1 MSKLNPLLRLAVVSN
16 ALTALNFH
24 IQRGDDLNGKD
35 NLGYTPLILATFR
48 KNTEA
53 VKLLLKAGADPT
65 IVDQSGKNAMTYA
78 ALSHCTDIVDLLNE
92 YINKDAIPESET
104 SNAVTKSCNSVP
116 SRPIDNLSRCQESD
130 SSGRLGEAL
139 ADSYLCLQ
147 SSDSVTIPRIVCS
160 PIDDVNVIPDKANRE
175 LDTRDHECLTH
186 EDFAAIE
193 LQSTEARVAENFQVD
208 SSIYASETKPS
219 QTLLDDFQID
229 GVPFEADFTDDW
241 EPEQDSVAPVGDEQV
256 LQSVKNIHQAIG
268 RHQVLD
274 RDNDWD
280 DIDLYLPERSALLET
295 GNIDESFTAFFLQ
308 AVNLGSV
315 SEMDVIERCLNLDG
329 TRNIESERTITAV
342 IGEIGSIVGD
352 YIGLY
357 ATDDYLE
364 YATSED
370 KSLVD
375 EAKEFLTEL
384 ASNFNEPFRFYA
396 KDVRGKLL
404 EAEEEIALGKQME
417 DSWRNALSALARWP
431 EGLDVLFE
439 TAEKVARGE
448 LEVRFV
454 SRGAEL
460 QVDTESDDYITDEV
474 LSLDEE
480 FEDGSQT
487 VSSAFIAAVTSLR
500 QSNGNLEFSLNI
512 LDEMRLSR
520 QFLFNLSKCK
530 TLCSAYDDFTTAL
543 GSYIQ
548 ARERMIQSNLRL
560 ALSIAKK
567 YSKSTLPLDDLIQ
580 EANIGLI
587 KAVERYDWRRGFRFS
602 TYATWWIR
610 QQVTRGIA
618 DTERTVRAPVHV
630 QEKARKLIRE
640 RAEIQ
645 SKNGIIERDIDTAQR
660 NGISLSYTWQLL
672 NMFDGAES
680 LDNKVFL
687 EDFLEMEQ
695 LVESDLLNPEQQTI
709 YVSMCSSIHNMLQEF
724 DARSREIIISRFGL
738 FESNEMTL
746 EEVGQSFG
754 VTRERIRQIESK
766 VMNKLFNRER
776 KGILAP
782 FLDKEFGS
790 DS

>member
-1 MSKLNPLLRLAVVSN
+1 MSKLNPLLRLAIVSN

-35 NLGYTPLILATFR
+35 NTGATPLILAVIR

-53 VKLLLKAGADPT
+53 IKLLLNAGADPT
-65 IVDQSGKNAMTYA
+65 LVDQNGKSAMTHAVSRHY
-78 ALSHCTDIVDLLNE
+78 SDIVDLLTE
-92 YINKDAIPESET
+92 HINNVVTPESEN
-104 SNAVTKSCNSVP
+104 SKDLKASCNKNP
-116 SRPIDNLSRCQESD
+116 SSHNDNLSKCQGITTIENLED
-130 SSGRLGEAL
+130 GL
-139 ADSYLCLQ
+139 ADCNTDLK
-147 SSDSVTIPRIVCS
+147 SSDSTTLHLGIKSR
-160 PIDDVNVIPDKANRE
+160 IDDVDLIPEKTNRV
-175 LDTRDHECLTH
+175 LDTKDNETLTH
-186 EDFAAIE
+186 DEFVVNE
-193 LQSTEARVAENFQVD
+193 PQNVEARVAEKTHDYFA
-208 SSIYASETKPS
+208 SYAFETKPPP
-219 QTLLDDFQID
+219 TLLDNFLTDEE
-229 GVPFEADFTDDW
+229 PFEAGFTDDW
-241 EPEQDSVAPVGDEQV
+241 EPEQDSVAPLGDEKV

-274 RDNDWD
+274 KDSDWD
-280 DIDLYLPERSALLET
+280 DIDLYLPERSTLLET
-295 GNIDESFTAFFLQ
+295 DNIDETFTDFFLQ

-315 SEMDVIERCLNLDG
+315 SEIDLIERCSRFDG
-329 TRNIESERTITAV
+329 TRNLDSERTITAV
-342 IGEIGSIVGD
+342 IGELGSIVGD

-357 ATDDYLE
+357 PTDDYLE
-364 YATSED
+364 HVTSED
-370 KSLVD
+370 KNLVT
-375 EAKEFLTEL
+375 EAKEFLTDL

-396 KDVRGKLL
+396 KDVRGNLL
-404 EAEEEIALGKQME
+404 EPEEEIALGKQME
-417 DSWRNALSALARWP
+417 YGWRNALSALARWP

-439 TAEKVARGE
+439 AAEKVARGE
-448 LEVRFV
+448 LEVRLV

-460 QVDTESDDYITDEV
+460 QEDTESDDHITDEI
-474 LSLDEE
+474 LNLDDE
-480 FEDGSQT
+480 FEGGSQT
-487 VSSAFIAAVTSLR
+487 VSSAFVAAVTSLR
-500 QSNGNLEFSLNI
+500 QNNGNLEYSINV
-512 LDEMRLSR
+512 LDEMRLTR

-543 GSYIQ
+543 RSYAE

-560 ALSIAKK
+560 ALSIAKR
-567 YSKSTLPLDDLIQ
+567 YSRSTLSLDDVIQ
-580 EANIGLI
+580 EANIGLM
-587 KAVERYDWRRGFRFS
+587 KAVERFDWRRGFRFS

-618 DTERTVRAPVHV
+618 DTERTVRAPVHI

-645 SKNGIIERDIDTAQR
+645 SKNGIMERDIDTAQR
-660 NGISLSYTWQLL
+660 NSISLSLTWQLL
-672 NMFDGAES
+672 NMFDRAES
-680 LDNKVFL
+680 LDDKVFL
-687 EDFLEMEQ
+687 DNFSEMEQ
-695 LVESDLLNPEQQTI
+695 LIESDLLNPEQQTI

-754 VTRERIRQIESK
+754 VTRERIRQIEFK

-790 DS
+790 ES

>member
-35 NLGYTPLILATFR
+35 NSGFTPLILATIR
-48 KNTEA
+48 NNTEA
-53 VKLLLKAGADPT
+53 VKLLLNAGADPT
-65 IVDQSGKNAMTYA
+65 LVDQNGKNAMTYA
-78 ALSHCTDIVDLLNE
+78 ALSHCSDIVDLLTE
-92 YINKDAIPESET
+92 HINNGVTPESET
-104 SNAVTKSCNSVP
+104 SKNFTESCNKDP
-116 SRPIDNLSRCQESD
+116 SSHIDNLSRCQEITSLESLED
-130 SSGRLGEAL
+130 EL
-139 ADSYLCLQ
+139 ADGYTGLK
-147 SSDSVTIPRIVCS
+147 SSDSVTLHQGIKS
-160 PIDDVNVIPDKANRE
+160 PIDDVVVMPDKANRE
-175 LDTRDHECLTH
+175 LDTREHEDLTH
-186 EDFAAIE
+186 EDFASIE
-193 LQSTEARVAENFQVD
+193 LQSTEARVVENFHSY
-208 SSIYASETKPS
+208 SSTYASEAKSFP
-219 QTLLDDFQID
+219 TLLDDFQID
-229 GVPFEADFTDDW
+229 EVPFEADFTDDW
-241 EPEQDSVAPVGDEQV
+241 EPEQDSIAPVGDEKV

-274 RDNDWD
+274 KDNDWN

-295 GNIDESFTAFFLQ
+295 GNIDENFTDFFLQ
-308 AVNLGSV
+308 AVNLGCV
-315 SEMDVIERCLNLDG
+315 SEIDLIERCLSFDG

-342 IGEIGSIVGD
+342 IGELGSIVGD

-357 ATDDYLE
+357 PTDDYLE
-364 YATSED
+364 HVTSED
-370 KSLVD
+370 KSQVD

-417 DSWRNALSALARWP
+417 DALRNALSALARWP

-439 TAEKVARGE
+439 AAEKVARGE

-474 LSLDEE
+474 LNLDEE
-480 FEDGSQT
+480 FDDGSQT

-500 QSNGNLEFSLNI
+500 QNNGNLAFSLNV
-512 LDEMRLSR
+512 LDEMRLTR
-520 QFLFNLSKCK
+520 KFLFNLSKCK
-530 TLCSAYDDFTTAL
+530 TLCSAYYDFTTAL
-543 GSYIQ
+543 GSYAE

-567 YSKSTLPLDDLIQ
+567 YSRSTLPLDDLIQ
-580 EANIGLI
+580 EANIGLM

-645 SKNGIIERDIDTAQR
+645 SRNGIIERDIDTAQR
-660 NGISLSYTWQLL
+660 NGISLSFTWQLL

-680 LDNKVFL
+680 LDDKVFL
-687 EDFLEMEQ
+687 DNCSEMEQ
-695 LVESDLLNPEQQTI
+695 LVQSDLLNPEQQTI

-754 VTRERIRQIESK
+754 VTRERIRQIELK

>member
-1 MSKLNPLLRLAVVSN
+1 MSKLNPLLRLAIVSN
-16 ALTALNFH
+16 ALTAIHFH

-35 NLGYTPLILATFR
+35 NSGSTPLILATIR

-53 VKLLLKAGADPT
+53 VKLLLNAGADPT
-65 IVDQSGKNAMTYA
+65 LVDQNGKNAMTYA
-78 ALSHCTDIVDLLNE
+78 ALSHSTDIVDLLTAH
-92 YINKDAIPESET
+92 IKKGSAPESET
-104 SNAVTKSCNSVP
+104 SKAVTESCNSVP
-116 SRPIDNLSRCQESD
+116 FSHIDDLSIAPIEILD
-130 SSGRLGEAL
+130 EAL
-139 ADSYLCLQ
+139 AVGDSGLK
-147 SSDSVTIPRIVCS
+147 SPESVTIPRGVKS
-160 PIDDVNVIPDKANRE
+160 PIDVVDLIPDKTNRE
-175 LDTRDHECLTH
+175 LDTKENETLTH
-186 EDFAAIE
+186 EEFVVTEPQIV
-193 LQSTEARVAENFQVD
+193 EARVAEN
-208 SSIYASETKPS
+208 SHNYYATCVSETKQSPT
-219 QTLLDDFQID
+219 QLDNFLID
-229 GVPFEADFTDDW
+229 EVPFDAGFTDDW
-241 EPEQDSVAPVGDEQV
+241 EPEQDSVAPLGDEKV

-274 RDNDWD
+274 KDNDWD

-295 GNIDESFTAFFLQ
+295 GNIDEAFTDFFLQ
-308 AVNLGSV
+308 AINLGSV
-315 SEMDVIERCLNLDG
+315 SEIDLIERCSRFDG
-329 TRNIESERTITAV
+329 TRNLESERTITAV
-342 IGEIGSIVGD
+342 IGELGSIVGD
-352 YIGLY
+352 YIRLY
-357 ATDDYLE
+357 PTDDYLE
-364 YATSED
+364 HVTSED
-370 KSLVD
+370 KSQVA
-375 EAKEFLTEL
+375 EAKEFLTDL

-396 KDVRGKLL
+396 KDVRGNLL

-417 DSWRNALSALARWP
+417 DAWRNALSALARWP

-439 TAEKVARGE
+439 AAEKVARGE

-460 QVDTESDDYITDEV
+460 QEDTESDDYITDEV
-474 LSLDEE
+474 LNLDDE
-480 FEDGSQT
+480 FEGGNPT

-500 QSNGNLEFSLNI
+500 QNNGNLEFSLNV
-512 LDEMRLSR
+512 LDEMRLTR

-543 GSYIQ
+543 RSYAE

-567 YSKSTLPLDDLIQ
+567 YSRSTLSLDDLIQ
-580 EANIGLI
+580 EANIGLM
-587 KAVERYDWRRGFRFS
+587 KAVERFDWRRGFRFS

-618 DTERTVRAPVHV
+618 DTERTVRAPVHI

-645 SKNGIIERDIDTAQR
+645 SKNGILERDIDTAQR
-660 NGISLSYTWQLL
+660 NGISLSFTWQLL
-672 NMFDGAES
+672 NMFERAES
-680 LDNKVFL
+680 LDDKVFL
-687 EDFLEMEQ
+687 DNFSEMEQ
-695 LVESDLLNPEQQTI
+695 FVASDLLNPEQQTI
-709 YVSMCSSIHNMLQEF
+709 YVSMCSTIHNMLQEF

-782 FLDKEFGS
+782 FLDKEFVS
-790 DS
+790 ES

>member
-35 NLGYTPLILATFR
+35 NSGSTPLILATIR

-53 VKLLLKAGADPT
+53 VKLLLNAGADPT
-65 IVDQSGKNAMTYA
+65 LVDQNGKNAMTYA
-78 ALSHCTDIVDLLNE
+78 AFSHCSDIVDLLTE
-92 YINKDAIPESET
+92 HINNGVTPESET
-104 SNAVTKSCNSVP
+104 SKDFTESCNKDP
-116 SRPIDNLSRCQESD
+116 SSHIDNLSKCQEITSIESFED
-130 SSGRLGEAL
+130 EL
-139 ADSYLCLQ
+139 ADGYTGLK
-147 SSDSVTIPRIVCS
+147 SSDSVTLHPGIKS
-160 PIDDVNVIPDKANRE
+160 PIDDVVVMPDKANRE
-175 LDTRDHECLTH
+175 LDTREHEDLTH

-193 LQSTEARVAENFQVD
+193 LQSTEARVAENLHSY
-208 SSIYASETKPS
+208 SSTYASETKPS
-219 QTLLDDFQID
+219 PTLLDDFQID
-229 GVPFEADFTDDW
+229 EVPFEADFTDDW
-241 EPEQDSVAPVGDEQV
+241 EPEQDSVAPVGDEKV

-274 RDNDWD
+274 KDNDWD

-295 GNIDESFTAFFLQ
+295 GNIDETFTDFFLQ

-315 SEMDVIERCLNLDG
+315 SEMDLIERCLSFDG
-329 TRNIESERTITAV
+329 TRNIESERIITAV
-342 IGEIGSIVGD
+342 IDELGSIVGD

-357 ATDDYLE
+357 PTDDYLE
-364 YATSED
+364 HVTSED
-370 KSLVD
+370 KSQVD

-417 DSWRNALSALARWP
+417 DAWRNALSALAIWP

-439 TAEKVARGE
+439 AAEKVARGE

-474 LSLDEE
+474 LNLDEE

-487 VSSAFIAAVTSLR
+487 ISSAFIAAVTSLR
-500 QSNGNLEFSLNI
+500 QNNGNLEFSLNV
-512 LDEMRLSR
+512 LDEMRLTR

-543 GSYIQ
+543 GSYVE

-567 YSKSTLPLDDLIQ
+567 YSRSTLPLDDLIQ
-580 EANIGLI
+580 EANIGLM

-602 TYATWWIR
+602 TYATWWVR

-630 QEKARKLIRE
+630 QEKARKFIRE
-640 RAEIQ
+640 RADIQ
-645 SKNGIIERDIDTAQR
+645 SRNGITERDIDTAKR
-660 NGISLSYTWQLL
+660 NGISLSLTWQLL
-672 NMFDGAES
+672 AMFDRAES
-680 LDNKVFL
+680 LDDKVFL
-687 EDFLEMEQ
+687 DNYSEMEL

-709 YVSMCSSIHNMLQEF
+709 YVSMCLSIHNMLQEF
-724 DARSREIIISRFGL
+724 DSRSREVIISRFGL

-746 EEVGQSFG
+746 EEVGQSYG
-754 VTRERIRQIESK
+754 LTRERIRKI
-766 VMNKLFNRER
+766 
-776 KGILAP
+776 
-782 FLDKEFGS
+782 
-790 DS
+790 

>member
-1 MSKLNPLLRLAVVSN
+1 MSKLNPFLRLAIVSN

-35 NLGYTPLILATFR
+35 NSGSTPLILATIR

-53 VKLLLKAGADPT
+53 VRLLLNAGADPAL
-65 IVDQSGKNAMTYA
+65 VDQNGKNAMTYA
-78 ALSHCTDIVDLLNE
+78 ALSHCSDIVDLLTEHISKGSN
-92 YINKDAIPESET
+92 PESET
-104 SNAVTKSCNSVP
+104 SNAVTESCNSVP
-116 SRPIDNLSRCQESD
+116 LSHIDNLSRCQEID
-130 SSGRLGEAL
+130 SIERLEEAL
-139 ADSYLCLQ
+139 ADGYVCPK
-147 SSDSVTIPRIVCS
+147 SSDSVTISRAVKS
-160 PIDDVNVIPDKANRE
+160 PTDEVDVIPDKATQEWDARE
-175 LDTRDHECLTH
+175 QEALTP
-186 EDFAAIE
+186 EDFAVTG
-193 LQSTEARVAENFQVD
+193 LQSVVVRVAENYHNYCATYTAE
-208 SSIYASETKPS
+208 IKPS
-219 QTLLDDFQID
+219 TTLLDDFQVD
-229 GVPFEADFTDDW
+229 DVPFEADFTEDW
-241 EPEQDSVAPVGDEQV
+241 EPEQDSVAPVGDEKV
-256 LQSVKNIHQAIG
+256 HQSIKKIHQAIG
-268 RHQVLD
+268 RHQALD
-274 RDNDWD
+274 NDNDWD

-295 GNIDESFTAFFLQ
+295 GNVDETFTDFFLQ

-315 SEMDVIERCLNLDG
+315 SEVDLIERCLSVDG
-329 TRNIESERTITAV
+329 NREYESERIVTAV
-342 IGEIGSIVGD
+342 IGELGSIVGD

-357 ATDDYLE
+357 PTDDYLE
-364 YATSED
+364 DVTSED
-370 KSLVD
+370 KIQVD

-417 DSWRNALSALARWP
+417 DAWRNALSALARWP

-439 TAEKVARGE
+439 AAEKVARGE
-448 LEVRFV
+448 LEVKFV

-474 LSLDEE
+474 LNLEEE

-500 QSNGNLEFSLNI
+500 QNNGNLEFSLNV
-512 LDEMRLSR
+512 LDEMRLTR
-520 QFLFNLSKCK
+520 QFIFSLSKCK

-543 GSYIQ
+543 VSY
-548 ARERMIQSNLRL
+548 AEVRKRMIQSNLRL

-567 YSKSTLPLDDLIQ
+567 YSRSTLPLDDLIQ
-580 EANIGLI
+580 EANIGLM

-645 SKNGIIERDIDTAQR
+645 SRNGIIERDIDTALR
-660 NGISLSYTWQLL
+660 NGISLSFTWQLL

-680 LDNKVFL
+680 LDDRVFL
-687 EDFLEMEQ
+687 DNCSEMEQ
-695 LVESDLLNPEQQTI
+695 LLESDLLNPEQQTI

-782 FLDKEFGS
+782 FLDKEFGC

>member
-1 MSKLNPLLRLAVVSN
+1 MSKLNPLLRLAIVSN

-35 NLGYTPLILATFR
+35 NTGATPLILAVIR

-53 VKLLLKAGADPT
+53 IKLLLNAGADPT
-65 IVDQSGKNAMTYA
+65 LVDQNGKSAMTHAVSRHY
-78 ALSHCTDIVDLLNE
+78 SDIVDLLTE
-92 YINKDAIPESET
+92 HINNVVTPESEN
-104 SNAVTKSCNSVP
+104 SKDLKASCNKNP
-116 SRPIDNLSRCQESD
+116 SSHIDNLSKCQGITTIENLED
-130 SSGRLGEAL
+130 GL
-139 ADSYLCLQ
+139 ADCNTDLK
-147 SSDSVTIPRIVCS
+147 SSDSTTLHLGIKSR
-160 PIDDVNVIPDKANRE
+160 IDDVDLIPEKTNRV
-175 LDTRDHECLTH
+175 LDTKDNETLTH
-186 EDFAAIE
+186 DEFVVTE
-193 LQSTEARVAENFQVD
+193 PQNVEARVAENTHDYFA
-208 SSIYASETKPS
+208 SYAFETKPPP
-219 QTLLDDFQID
+219 TLLDNFLID
-229 GVPFEADFTDDW
+229 EEPFEADFTDDW
-241 EPEQDSVAPVGDEQV
+241 EPEQDSVAPLGDEKV

-274 RDNDWD
+274 KDSDWD
-280 DIDLYLPERSALLET
+280 DIDLYLPERSTLLET
-295 GNIDESFTAFFLQ
+295 DNIDETFTDFFLQ

-315 SEMDVIERCLNLDG
+315 SEIDLIERCSRFDG
-329 TRNIESERTITAV
+329 TRNLDSERKITAV
-342 IGEIGSIVGD
+342 IGELGSIVGD

-357 ATDDYLE
+357 PTDDYLE
-364 YATSED
+364 HVTSED
-370 KSLVD
+370 KNQVT
-375 EAKEFLTEL
+375 EAKEFLTDL

-396 KDVRGKLL
+396 KDVRGNLL
-404 EAEEEIALGKQME
+404 EPEEEIALGKQME
-417 DSWRNALSALARWP
+417 DGWRNALSALARWP

-439 TAEKVARGE
+439 AAEKVARGE
-448 LEVRFV
+448 LEVRLV

-460 QVDTESDDYITDEV
+460 QEDTESDDHITDEI
-474 LSLDEE
+474 LNLDDE
-480 FEDGSQT
+480 FEGGSQT
-487 VSSAFIAAVTSLR
+487 VSSAFVAAVTSLR
-500 QSNGNLEFSLNI
+500 QNNGNLEYSINV
-512 LDEMRLSR
+512 LDEMRLTR
-520 QFLFNLSKCK
+520 QFLFNLSECK

-543 GSYIQ
+543 RSYAE

-567 YSKSTLPLDDLIQ
+567 YSRSTLSLDDLIQ
-580 EANIGLI
+580 EANIGLM
-587 KAVERYDWRRGFRFS
+587 KAVERFDWRRGFRFS

-618 DTERTVRAPVHV
+618 DTERTVRAPVHI

-645 SKNGIIERDIDTAQR
+645 SKHGIMERDIDTAQR
-660 NGISLSYTWQLL
+660 NSISLSLTWQLL
-672 NMFDGAES
+672 NMFDRAES
-680 LDNKVFL
+680 LDDKVFL
-687 EDFLEMEQ
+687 DNFSEMEQ
-695 LVESDLLNPEQQTI
+695 LIESDLLNPEQQTI

-754 VTRERIRQIESK
+754 VTRERIRQIEFK

-790 DS
+790 EL

>member
-1 MSKLNPLLRLAVVSN
+1 MSKLNPLLRLAVVTN
-16 ALTALNFH
+16 AITALNFH

-35 NLGYTPLILATFR
+35 NSGATPLILATIR
-48 KNTEA
+48 KNTEF
-53 VKLLLKAGADPT
+53 VKLLLNAGADPT
-65 IVDQSGKNAMTYA
+65 LVDQNGKNAMTYA
-78 ALSHCTDIVDLLNE
+78 ALSHYSDIVDLLTEHIKNGVT
-92 YINKDAIPESET
+92 PESET
-104 SNAVTKSCNSVP
+104 SKDFTESCNKDP
-116 SRPIDNLSRCQESD
+116 SIHIDNLSRCQEITSLESFED
-130 SSGRLGEAL
+130 EL
-139 ADSYLCLQ
+139 ADGYTGLKL
-147 SSDSVTIPRIVCS
+147 SDSVTLHQGIKS
-160 PIDDVNVIPDKANRE
+160 PIDDLVVMPDKANRE
-175 LDTRDHECLTH
+175 LDTREHEDLTH

-193 LQSTEARVAENFQVD
+193 LQSTEARVAENFH
-208 SSIYASETKPS
+208 SYSATYASEAKPS
-219 QTLLDDFQID
+219 PTLLDYFQID
-229 GVPFEADFTDDW
+229 EVPFGADFTDDW
-241 EPEQDSVAPVGDEQV
+241 EPEQDSVAPVGDEKV

-274 RDNDWD
+274 KDNDWD

-295 GNIDESFTAFFLQ
+295 GNIDETFTDFFLE

-315 SEMDVIERCLNLDG
+315 SEMDLIERCLSFDG

-342 IGEIGSIVGD
+342 IGELGLIVGD

-357 ATDDYLE
+357 PTDDYLE
-364 YATSED
+364 HVTSED
-370 KSLVD
+370 KNQVD

-417 DSWRNALSALARWP
+417 DAWRNALSALARWP

-439 TAEKVARGE
+439 AAEKVARGE

-460 QVDTESDDYITDEV
+460 QVDTESDDFITDEV
-474 LSLDEE
+474 LNLDEE

-500 QSNGNLEFSLNI
+500 QNNGNLEFSLNV
-512 LDEMRLSR
+512 LDEMRLTR

-530 TLCSAYDDFTTAL
+530 TLCSAYDDFTTEL
-543 GSYIQ
+543 GSYAE

-567 YSKSTLPLDDLIQ
+567 YSRSTLPLDDLIQ
-580 EANIGLI
+580 EANIGLM

-645 SKNGIIERDIDTAQR
+645 SRNGIIERDIDTAQR
-660 NGISLSYTWQLL
+660 NGISLSFTWQLL

-680 LDNKVFL
+680 LDDKVFL
-687 EDFLEMEQ
+687 DNCSEMEQ
-695 LVESDLLNPEQQTI
+695 LVEADLLNPEQQTI